1 MSQTNVIKVLKNGS
15 MTADEIAKLL
25 NIPKQHVLNIAKKL
39 RLKGH
44 VSNDGFKYR
53 ESGEFWLTKFTLT
66 DESKWEHLEPYQK
79 IKGEKTM
86 TQEAVIRAL
95 QNGPL
100 TSYQIEDLTGI
111 PRLSI
116 AACCTKMRYKKKL
129 KIEKVKMGRSWVSQ
143 YTLEPHMIE
152 AEKVEEPRDLLNP
165 FDIRNAKGI
174 FSKSEYASMNAQAV
188 RLFGRKPTNEITNNQ
203 FI

>member
-1 MSQTNVIKVLKNGS
+1 
-15 MTADEIAKLL
+15 
-25 NIPKQHVLNIAKKL
+25 
-39 RLKGH
+39 
-44 VSNDGFKYR
+44 
-53 ESGEFWLTKFTLT
+53 
-66 DESKWEHLEPYQK
+66 
-79 IKGEKTM
+79 M

-100 TSYQIEDLTGI
+100 TSYQKENLTGI

-116 AACCTKMRYKKKL
+116 AACCTKMSYKKKL
-129 KIEKVKMGRSWVSQ
+129 KIGKIKMGRSWVSQ

-152 AEKVEEPRDLLNP
+152 STKAANDEPYDKLNP

-174 FSKSEYASMNAQAV
+174 FTKSEYANMNAQAV

-203 FI
+203 YI

>member
-1 MSQTNVIKVLKNGS
+1 
-15 MTADEIAKLL
+15 
-25 NIPKQHVLNIAKKL
+25 
-39 RLKGH
+39 
-44 VSNDGFKYR
+44 
-53 ESGEFWLTKFTLT
+53 
-66 DESKWEHLEPYQK
+66 
-79 IKGEKTM
+79 M
-86 TQEAVIRAL
+86 TQQAIIRAL

-100 TSYQIEDLTGI
+100 TSYQLEDLTGI

-116 AACCTKMRYKKKL
+116 AACCTKMSYKKKL
-129 KIEKVKMGRSWVSQ
+129 VIGKIKMGRSWVSQ

-152 AEKVEEPRDLLNP
+152 STKAANDEPYDKLNP

-174 FSKSEYASMNAQAV
+174 FTKSEYASMNNQAI